1 MPRGKRTCPECNSLC
16 SVRSL
21 SCSCGYLFQ
30 KKVRKKP
37 TLFKE
42 RKDFIKRMLNG
53 GKSSDYRL
61 DMIAATKIFK
71 RFKNDIDFLLKVK
84 PPFKLDGSI
93 KYFLTKDGLS
103 YLDKKHKE
111 FHYKPK
117 NSEKIVDHGV
127 KTGEDRL
134 IEKRKTLRDFLDE

>member
-21 SCSCGYLFQ
+21 SCSCGHLFQ

-37 TLFKE
+37 TLFQE

-53 GKSSDYRL
+53 DKPSDYRL
-61 DMIAATKIFK
+61 DMMVATKIFK
-71 RFKNDIDFLLKVK
+71 EFKDSIDFLEKVK
-84 PPFKLDGSI
+84 PPFKLNGSI
-93 KYFLTKDGLS
+93 KYFLTKEGID
-103 YLDKKHKE
+103 YLRKKKLE
-111 FHYKPK
+111 FEYKPK
-117 NSEKIVDHGV
+117 NSEKIVDHKK
-127 KTGEDRL
+127 KTGEDRV